1 MNRSASNALEY
12 NTVFLYP
19 DETEPSSD
27 KVLFHQAIKMHG
39 ECDTPRAEKRNK
51 LLVSEFG
58 NAIDADA
65 EIRSGNNF

>member
-1 MNRSASNALEY
+1 MNRSASDAFEY

-39 ECDTPRAEKRNK
+39 EFESPRAVKRYK
-51 LLVSEFG
+51 LLVGEFG
-58 NAIDADA
+58 NTIDADA
-65 EIRSGNNF
+65 K

>member
-19 DETEPSSD
+19 DETEPH
-27 KVLFHQAIKMHG
+27 KMPVLFHRAIKMHG
-39 ECDTPRAEKRNK
+39 EYDPPRAVKRYK
-51 LLVSEFG
+51 LLVGEFG